1 MFICVSCFG
10 LVESTYQVI
19 GWKDSSD
26 DTFMWRGAYRHKAQM
41 EEIVCI
47 FSWFGLFMLLC
58 VPPALHNICHTPMAR
73 YSLFVLKVL
82 LNTNKSNQTLPTL

>member
-47 FSWFGLFMLLC
+47 FSFVWFVYVAMCSPG
-58 VPPALHNICHTPMAR
+58 
-73 YSLFVLKVL
+73 
-82 LNTNKSNQTLPTL
+82 PTQHMSYTHGTI